1 MRRAAIPLFLSAL
14 AAPLPVRALELAVP
28 GAPELVAEEVT
39 PLGSYALPLA
49 PWSGGALPV
58 RRIEGEVTRQAW
70 RIEGGGIGNL
80 EVIRPLREQLVRQGY
95 SVLLDCDSR
104 VCGGFDFR
112 FATEVLPPPAMQVD
126 LASFRFLSA
135 AAQGP
140 EGEEAVSILVS
151 ASSRGAWVQIIQVA
165 PQGSGLQ
172 ASAEPEPLGAVQ
184 IPVGDDPGTPG
195 EALELRGRVVLSD
208 LSFPSGSAQLGEGDY
223 ASLASLAA
231 YLLADPARKVA
242 LVGHTDTQGALESN
256 VVLSR
261 RRAESVAERLATA
274 HSVPRRQMQAEGV
287 GWLAPAT
294 TNLTPEGR
302 EANRRVEAVLISD
315 E

>member
-1 MRRAAIPLFLSAL
+1 MRNAAALLLLSAL
-14 AAPLPVRALELAVP
+14 AAPLPLQALDLTVP
-28 GAPELVAEEVT
+28 GAPELVVEEVT

-49 PWSGGALPV
+49 PWGEGALPV
-58 RRIEGEVTRQAW
+58 RQVEGEVTRQAW

-112 FATEVLPPPAMQVD
+112 FATEILPPPAMQVD

-151 ASSRGAWVQIIQVA
+151 ASARGASVQIIRVA
-165 PQGSGLQ
+165 PQGSQLET
-172 ASAEPEPLGAVQ
+172 SAGPDRLGATQ
-184 IPVGDDPGTPG
+184 TPRDDGSGTPG

-223 ASLASLAA
+223 ASLAALAA
-231 YLLADPARKVA
+231 YLLADPARRVA
-242 LVGHTDTQGALESN
+242 LVGHTDTQGSLGSN
-256 VVLSR
+256 VTLSR
-261 RRAESVAERLATA
+261 RRAESVMERLATA

-302 EANRRVEAVLISD
+302 EANRRVEAVLISG

>member
-14 AAPLPVRALELAVP
+14 ASPLPVRALELAVP

-49 PWSGGALPV
+49 PWSGGTLPV

-140 EGEEAVSILVS
+140 GGEEAVSILVS
-151 ASSRGAWVQIIQVA
+151 ASSGGAWVQIIQVA
-165 PQGSGLQ
+165 PQGTGLQ
-172 ASAEPEPLGAVQ
+172 ASAEPEPLGAELV
-184 IPVGDDPGTPG
+184 PAGDDPGTPG

-223 ASLASLAA
+223 ASLAALAA
-231 YLLADPARKVA
+231 YLLADPARRVA